1 MIITSKCPHC
11 GAQVTFSEKDKAI
24 ICKYCDS
31 VISIHD
37 VDNSTA
43 FQSNNVILK
52 EVKPELRY
60 VLSEDVKLGDKHYGN
75 GGELW
80 ITDKEILVKPLKF
93 FGSITDSYMSLEE
106 ITGYGVFPGAITE
119 KCLMICGHDEN
130 GAKSFEI
137 GVFIGQ
143 ANDILNN
150 IEFYRRQ
157 IFISKGEKPQ
167 EVTGFDMPTPTGIIY
182 PGKEMQW
189 LTKFLGN
196 NGKQKIVTFCI
207 LFVLITVIIMALSE

>member
-1 MIITSKCPHC
+1 M
-11 GAQVTFSEKDKAI
+11 
-24 ICKYCDS
+24 
-31 VISIHD
+31 
-37 VDNSTA
+37 
-43 FQSNNVILK
+43 
-52 EVKPELRY
+52 
-60 VLSEDVKLGDKHYGN
+60 LSEDVKLGDKHYGN

-93 FGSITDSYMSLEE
+93 FGSLTDSYMSLEE
-106 ITGYGVFPGAITE
+106 ITGYGVFPGTITE

-196 NGKQKIVTFCI
+196 IGKQKIVTFCI